1 MLKKIVLAMMPLAL
15 LATTAKA
22 DDLSVDA
29 ASITDAN
36 VEIVTNDLDIDVDA
50 LSADAGEDTETAIE
64 ACFRRFGYR
73 YRGWGGYRHN
83 FYRGGY
89 NGCYNYCR
97 PLYSYRSFC
106 YQPVYRCVVAP
117 IYNCYWGCY

>member
-1 MLKKIVLAMMPLAL
+1 MLKRIALALMPLAL

-22 DDLSVDA
+22 DDLSIDT

-50 LSADAGEDTETAIE
+50 LSTDASETTEDAIE
-64 ACFRRFGYR
+64 ACFRRFGYG
-73 YRGWGGYRHN
+73 YRGYRCGHYRHC
-83 FYRGGY
+83 Y
-89 NGCYNYCR
+89 NHCYNYCR
-97 PLYSYRSFC
+97 PLYSYRTFC
-106 YQPVYRCVVAP
+106 YAPVYHVVRP